1 LKKKSTSTIEV
12 AENQPAELSP
22 QPYSLRR
29 IRTGLIITMVGF
41 VLFIIGAKP
50 DIFSL
55 DRSPVIGF
63 IQIAVF
69 EVGLA
74 IICLGGFIG
83 LMALWRRD
91 KPSIVADFGIRF
103 VATGYLICVFAG
115 MADIF
120 GFGSH
125 LLPGI
130 PYFGPLQSMGVL
142 IGELVV
148 AIGLIMLIPT
158 PSLSTPRKTP
168 VTPHQNA

>member
-1 LKKKSTSTIEV
+1 LKISAPEKTVESPPQITEPV
-12 AENQPAELSP
+12 P

-29 IRTGLIITMVGF
+29 IRTGLITTMIGLVI
-41 VLFIIGAKP
+41 FIIGAKP
-50 DIFSL
+50 DIFFL

-63 IQIAVF
+63 VQIAVF
-69 EVGLA
+69 EIGLA
-74 IICLGGFIG
+74 VICLGGYIS

-91 KPSIVADFGIRF
+91 QPSIMADFGIRF
-103 VATGYLICVFAG
+103 VATGYLICVFTG

-142 IGELVV
+142 IGELII

-158 PSLSTPRKTP
+158 PSYRGSETQTG
-168 VTPHQNA
+168 N

>member
-1 LKKKSTSTIEV
+1 MKNKKSTSNDIDNPVLE
-12 AENQPAELSP
+12 PFPL
-22 QPYSLRR
+22 PYSLRR
-29 IRTGLIITMVGF
+29 IRVGLITIMIGL
-41 VLFIIGAKP
+41 VLFIMGAKP
-50 DIFSL
+50 DIFAL

-63 IQIAVF
+63 VQIAVF

-83 LMALWRRD
+83 LMALWKSN
-91 KPSIVADFGIRF
+91 KPSIVADFGTRF
-103 VATGYLICVFAG
+103 VATGYLICVFTG

-142 IGELVV
+142 IGELII

-158 PSLSTPRKTP
+158 PSLSIPRRIPATPDQK
-168 VTPHQNA
+168 A

>member
-1 LKKKSTSTIEV
+1 LKKKTAGNTPDPQAQATDNI
-12 AENQPAELSP
+12 P

-29 IRTGLIITMVGF
+29 IRIGLITTMIGLGLF
-41 VLFIIGAKP
+41 VLGAKP
-50 DIFSL
+50 DIFTL

-63 IQIAVF
+63 VQIAVF
-69 EVGLA
+69 EIGLA
-74 IICLGGFIG
+74 IICLGGYIS
-83 LMALWRRD
+83 LMALWRHD
-91 KPSIVADFGIRF
+91 QPSIIADFGIRF
-103 VATGYLICVFAG
+103 VATGYLICVFTG

-142 IGELVV
+142 VGELII

-158 PSLSTPRKTP
+158 PVYRGTESLPT
-168 VTPHQNA
+168 N

>member
-1 LKKKSTSTIEV
+1 VKKKLAS
-12 AENQPAELSP
+12 PANLIPDSPVELAP

-29 IRTGLIITMVGF
+29 IRLGLIVTMIGLII
-41 VLFIIGAKP
+41 FILGAKP
-50 DIFSL
+50 DIFGL

-74 IICLGGFIG
+74 IICLGGYIS
-83 LMALWRRD
+83 LMALWRSH
-91 KPSIVADFGIRF
+91 KPSITADFGIRL
-103 VATGYLICVFAG
+103 VATGYLICVFTG

-130 PYFGPLQSMGVL
+130 PYFGPLQSLGVL
-142 IGELVV
+142 IGELVI
-148 AIGLIMLIPT
+148 AIGMVMLIPT
-158 PSLSTPRKTP
+158 PALSDLDPAGIP
-168 VTPHQNA
+168 ADQNA

>member
-1 LKKKSTSTIEV
+1 LKKKTPEK
-12 AENQPAELSP
+12 AAELHSQAAESIP

-29 IRTGLIITMVGF
+29 IRTGLITTMIGL
-41 VLFIIGAKP
+41 VLFVIGAKP
-50 DIFSL
+50 DIFTL

-69 EVGLA
+69 EIGLA
-74 IICLGGFIG
+74 IISLGGYIS

-91 KPSIVADFGIRF
+91 QPSIMADFGIRF
-103 VATGYLICVFAG
+103 VATGYLICVFTG

-142 IGELVV
+142 VGELII

-158 PSLSTPRKTP
+158 PVYRGADTLPTD
-168 VTPHQNA
+168 

>member
-1 LKKKSTSTIEV
+1 LKKTSPPKKPEPQVVVPETTV
-12 AENQPAELSP
+12 

-29 IRTGLIITMVGF
+29 IRTGLITTMIGL
-41 VLFIIGAKP
+41 VLFVIGAKP
-50 DIFSL
+50 DIFYL

-69 EVGLA
+69 EIGLA
-74 IICLGGFIG
+74 IICLGGYIS

-91 KPSIVADFGIRF
+91 QPSIMADFGIRF
-103 VATGYLICVFAG
+103 VATGYLICVFTG

-142 IGELVV
+142 IGELII

-158 PSLSTPRKTP
+158 PVYRGSETQA
-168 VTPHQNA
+168 VD